1 MSQVRWS
8 LKVSAETDIELRTYL
23 AQLGTRKGDL
33 SKFVEQAVH
42 RDLLLRTMD
51 AVHERNAA
59 FTADEIEAA
68 IAASTVAARAGS
80 GALLRGSD
88 ERRQSRFG

>member
-51 AVHERNAA
+51 AVQQRNAA
-59 FTADEIEAA
+59 SSSDEIEAA
-68 IAASTVAARAGS
+68 IAASTLAARAGAVVS
-80 GALLRGSD
+80 AS
-88 ERRQSRFG
+88 QQ

>member
-59 FTADEIEAA
+59 STSEEIEAA
-68 IAASTVAARAGS
+68 IGLSVLATRAASGDSAP
-80 GALLRGSD
+80 
-88 ERRQSRFG
+88 RQ

>member
-42 RDLLLRTMD
+42 RDLLLRTLD
-51 AVHERNAA
+51 AVKERNAA
-59 FTADEIEAA
+59 SPSDEIEAA
-68 IAASTVAARAGS
+68 IASSILAARAES
-80 GALLRGSD
+80 GISASP
-88 ERRQSRFG
+88 Q

>member
-51 AVHERNAA
+51 TVQARNSAS
-59 FTADEIEAA
+59 TSDEIEAA
-68 IAASTVAARAGS
+68 ISASILVARTGS
-80 GALLRGSD
+80 SASAS
-88 ERRQSRFG
+88 RQ

>member
-51 AVHERNAA
+51 TVQARNSAS
-59 FTADEIEAA
+59 TSDEIETA
-68 IAASTVAARAGS
+68 IAASLLAARTGS
-80 GALLRGSD
+80 GASAS
-88 ERRQSRFG
+88 RQ

>member
-51 AVHERNAA
+51 TVQARNSAS
-59 FTADEIEAA
+59 TSDEIETA
-68 IAASTVAARAGS
+68 IAASLLAARAGS
-80 GALLRGSD
+80 GASAS
-88 ERRQSRFG
+88 RQ

>member
-23 AQLGTRKGDL
+23 AQQGTRKGDL

-51 AVHERNAA
+51 ALQERNAA
-59 FTADEIEAA
+59 SPSGEIEAA
-68 IAASTVAARAGS
+68 IDAAILATRAGS
-80 GALLRGSD
+80 GDSAF
-88 ERRQSRFG
+88 Q

>member
-42 RDLLLRTMD
+42 RDLLLRTLD
-51 AVHERNAA
+51 TVQARNSAS
-59 FTADEIEAA
+59 TSDEIEAA
-68 IAASTVAARAGS
+68 ISASILVARTGS
-80 GALLRGSD
+80 SASD
-88 ERRQSRFG
+88 SQQ

>member
-51 AVHERNAA
+51 TVQARNAVS
-59 FTADEIEAA
+59 TSNEIEAA
-68 IAASTVAARAGS
+68 IAASILVARNGS
-80 GALLRGSD
+80 GVSAA
-88 ERRQSRFG
+88 QQ

>member
-8 LKVSAETDIELRTYL
+8 LKVSVETDIELRTYL

-51 AVHERNAA
+51 TVQARNSAS
-59 FTADEIEAA
+59 TSDEIDAA
-68 IAASTVAARAGS
+68 ISASILVARAGS
-80 GALLRGSD
+80 SASAS
-88 ERRQSRFG
+88 RQ